1 MLLTRVTN
9 IIWQYFQR
17 VKYQFSEIAGVIALI
32 IMSLELNGRTAKQSA
47 KQTEVPSL
55 DNRAGITAKRVI
67 CRRVD
72 LHRMNSKM

>member
-47 KQTEVPSL
+47 RDTEVPIL
-55 DNRAGITAKRVI
+55 ENRAEITAK
-67 CRRVD
+67 
-72 LHRMNSKM
+72 